1 MKLLLLGADG
11 QVGFEL
17 RRSLLPV
24 GDVVAF
30 GRVGADLSDAA
41 GIEALIHAQS
51 PDWVVNAAAYT
62 AVDLAEDEPERAGS
76 INGEALAVIGRA
88 ARAIGAR
95 VLHYSTDYVFDG
107 QVQTPR
113 DESSPVSPL
122 GVYGASKLAGERSLA
137 ASGASHLILRTAWVH
152 AARGRNFLRTM
163 LKLAGD
169 RDQLRVVADQHGA
182 PTSARLIADVS
193 AHVIK
198 AMRAAPAND
207 ARFGTYHLAA
217 SGQTTWAGFAA
228 ALLAEARDVGLIE
241 RSPEIVPIR
250 TEDYPTKARRPRYS
264 VLDCT
269 RLKRTFELDLPY
281 WPVPMQHVLAELKD
295 MQRP

>member
-30 GRVGADLSDAA
+30 GRLGADLADAA
-41 GIEALIHAQS
+41 GIEALIQNES
-51 PDWVVNAAAYT
+51 PDWIVNAAAYT
-62 AVDLAEDEPERAGS
+62 AVDLAEDEPELAEA
-76 INGEALAVIGRA
+76 INGNALAVLGRA
-88 ARAIGAR
+88 AKAVGAR

-107 QVQTPR
+107 QVPTPR

-122 GVYGASKLAGERSLA
+122 GVYGKSKLAGERALID
-137 ASGASHLILRTAWVH
+137 SGASHLILRTAWVH
-152 AARGRNFLRTM
+152 AARGKNFLRTM
-163 LKLAGD
+163 LKLARD

-193 AHVIK
+193 AHVIRM
-198 AMRAAPAND
+198 MRLAPAQD
-207 ARFGTYHLAA
+207 ARFGVYHLAA

-228 ALLAEARDVGLIE
+228 ALLAEARDMGLIE
-241 RSPEIVPIR
+241 RAPEIVPIR

-269 RLKRTFELDLPY
+269 RLKQTFDLDLPN

-295 MQRP
+295 LQRP